1 MGVHPGEVRLIAQS
15 QATPPAPSL
24 QQLQQKIGIH
34 FRDPGLLLE
43 AVTHSSFANESPHV
57 SPRDNE
63 RLEYLGDAVLQLI
76 TAEYLYKHHPGAAEG
91 ELTQTRSAMVNTNTL
106 AQLAE
111 QLDLGSYL
119 YLGKGIAKGGGRSLK
134 SLLANAFEAVLG
146 AVFLDAGYDAAYH
159 YYLNRYRAL
168 ESPVRD
174 ENFKGR
180 LQQVAQERFGTTPF
194 YDSEGA
200 KVGTHREY
208 TSVVFAGAE
217 PLGTGHGASKQEAEQ
232 DAARAALHSL
242 VGATETDQAKPP
254 KTPRPRARRAPRTTR
269 TTPQAEPEQDS
280 APAAAEV
287 IQLPEPEA
295 QPVPEPEPE
304 VVHREAR
311 SRQFGEPLE

>member
-1 MGVHPGEVRLIAQS
+1 
-15 QATPPAPSL
+15 
-24 QQLQQKIGIH
+24 
-34 FRDPGLLLE
+34 LLLE
-43 AVTHSSFANESPHV
+43 AVTHSSFANENPSV

-76 TAEYLYKHHPGAAEG
+76 AAEYLYKHHPGATEG

-111 QLDLGSYL
+111 QLGLGAYL

-168 ESPVRD
+168 PSPVRD

-180 LQQVAQERFGTTPF
+180 LQQVAQERFGETPV

-200 KVGTHREY
+200 RVGTHREY

-232 DAARAALHSL
+232 DAARAALESL
-242 VGATETDQAKPP
+242 VGSVTQMPAAKPANG
-254 KTPRPRARRAPRTTR
+254 RSRRAPRKKRESSPPAPVLPIHGEVSAKPTEGLPTEGL
-269 TTPQAEPEQDS
+269 PAEGLPTEG
-280 APAAAEV
+280 
-287 IQLPEPEA
+287 LPEP
-295 QPVPEPEPE
+295 
-304 VVHREAR
+304 R
-311 SRQFGEPLE
+311 SRQFGEPIE

>member
-1 MGVHPGEVRLIAQS
+1 MGVHPGEGRLIAQS

-111 QLDLGSYL
+111 QLELGSYL

-168 ESPVRD
+168 ESPAKD

-180 LQQVAQERFGTTPF
+180 LQQVAQERFGATPF
-194 YDSEGA
+194 YESEGA

-208 TSVVFAGAE
+208 TSVVFAGAD

-232 DAARAALHSL
+232 DAARAALQSL
-242 VGATETDQAKPP
+242 VGSSETGQAKSP
-254 KTPRPRARRAPRTTR
+254 KTPRPRTRRAPRTPRATAR
-269 TTPQAEPEQDS
+269 AEPEPDGS
-280 APAAAEV
+280 PAMAEV
-287 IQLPEPEA
+287 IQLPEPAA
-295 QPVPEPEPE
+295 QPEPEPEPE
-304 VVHREAR
+304 VVHREPR

>member
-1 MGVHPGEVRLIAQS
+1 M
-15 QATPPAPSL
+15 
-24 QQLQQKIGIH
+24 
-34 FRDPGLLLE
+34 
-43 AVTHSSFANESPHV
+43 

-76 TAEYLYKHHPGAAEG
+76 AAEFLYKHHPGATEG

-111 QLDLGSYL
+111 ELDLGSYL

-159 YYLNRYRAL
+159 YYLNRYRSLPA
-168 ESPVRD
+168 PARD

-180 LQQVAQERFGTTPF
+180 LQQVAQERFGETPV

-200 KVGTHREY
+200 RVGNRREY
-208 TSVVFAGAE
+208 TSVVFAGSE

-232 DAARAALHSL
+232 DAARAALDAL
-242 VGATETDQAKPP
+242 VGSPNGTPAPRTAK
-254 KTPRPRARRAPRTTR
+254 PRARRAPRKPR
-269 TTPQAEPEQDS
+269 AGAERAERAEGEGAEVVALP
-280 APAAAEV
+280 APAPFEAPSETHAP
-287 IQLPEPEA
+287 PEPHEVRESHDVRAAREGGEGHEA
-295 QPVPEPEPE
+295 REPHEGQESHESREP
-304 VVHREAR
+304 HREPRR
-311 SRQFGEPLE
+311 SRQFGEPIE

>member
-1 MGVHPGEVRLIAQS
+1 VGVHPGEGRLIAQA
-15 QATPPAPSL
+15 QAAAPLAQSL

-43 AVTHSSFANESPHV
+43 AVTHSSFANENPSV

-76 TAEYLYKHHPGAAEG
+76 AAEYLYKHHPGATEG

-159 YYLNRYRAL
+159 YYLNLYRAL
-168 ESPVRD
+168 PSPVRD

-180 LQQVAQERFGTTPF
+180 LQQIAQERFGATPV

-200 KVGTHREY
+200 RVGNRREY
-208 TSVVFAGAE
+208 TSVAFAGSE
-217 PLGTGHGASKQEAEQ
+217 PLGTGHGATKQEAEQ
-232 DAARAALHSL
+232 DAARAALQAL
-242 VGATETDQAKPP
+242 VGSIEDSGSSSSNNIDKASKPA
-254 KTPRPRARRAPRTTR
+254 RPQQRSRRAPRKRRETL
-269 TTPQAEPEQDS
+269 
-280 APAAAEV
+280 APAPLDAPLEAEV
-287 IQLPEPEA
+287 VPMPEP
-295 QPVPEPEPE
+295 
-304 VVHREAR
+304 R
-311 SRQFGEPLE
+311 SRQFGEPIE

>member
-1 MGVHPGEVRLIAQS
+1 
-15 QATPPAPSL
+15 
-24 QQLQQKIGIH
+24 
-34 FRDPGLLLE
+34 
-43 AVTHSSFANESPHV
+43 
-57 SPRDNE
+57 
-63 RLEYLGDAVLQLI
+63 
-76 TAEYLYKHHPGAAEG
+76 
-91 ELTQTRSAMVNTNTL
+91 
-106 AQLAE
+106 
-111 QLDLGSYL
+111 
-119 YLGKGIAKGGGRSLK
+119 LK

-180 LQQVAQERFGTTPF
+180 LQQVAQERFGTKHF

-232 DAARAALHSL
+232 DAARAALQSL
-242 VGATETDQAKPP
+242 VGAVETGQAKPP
-254 KTPRPRARRAPRTTR
+254 KTARPRARRAPRTTR
-269 TTPQAEPEQDS
+269 STPQAEPEQDG
-280 APAAAEV
+280 APAVAEV

-295 QPVPEPEPE
+295 QPAREPEPE
-304 VVHREAR
+304 VVHRETR